1 MSRTENDI
9 FDAYKQEHGEDGV
22 RWREWW
28 RRYWMDQIADYFE
41 RKWWLVPCG
50 KYSKRPIAGFEWSR
64 KRLSFE
70 ETVWFAA
77 QGLNIAVVAEDLVIL
92 DVDSDAKKPYDTG
105 TLTMKTP
112 KGYQYW
118 CSGPFDHGR
127 TSLLRKLGFDVPR
140 SGIMFSLVPLSR
152 TCRNDKG
159 GKCFCLVHD
168 FRFREWVNFG
178 AECLP
183 FRKVVRE
190 LI

>member
-28 RRYWMDQIADYFE
+28 RKYWMDQIGDYFE
-41 RKWWLVPCG
+41 RKWWLVPVG
-50 KYSKRPIAGFEWSR
+50 KYSKRPLAGFEWS
-64 KRLSFE
+64 KRRLGFE
-70 ETVWFAA
+70 EAVWDAA
-77 QGLNIAVVAEDLVIL
+77 QGLNIAVVARDLVIL
-92 DVDSDAKKPYDTG
+92 DMDSDSKKPFDTG

-118 CSGPFDHGR
+118 CQGPYDVALQEKVRH
-127 TSLLRKLGFDVPR
+127 LGFDVPR
-140 SGIMFSLVPLSR
+140 SGVMFSLVPLSR

-159 GKCFCLVHD
+159 GRCSCFTHD
-168 FRFREWVNFG
+168 FRFREWVNFR

-183 FRKVVRE
+183 FRKVVRDFA
-190 LI
+190 